1 MAGWLDALVNFGKSN
16 ADWLA
21 PVAGAAAGA
30 LSGSKSQT
38 TTQNSAP
45 VLPENVKAGYD
56 KLIADATAA
65 YGRPFDARP
74 TKRVET
80 GGNAFQQLF
89 QNPEL
94 QMIQAQADAAYQQ
107 PQMMPQAQ
115 SDTQPNVTSAQ
126 GYANPEEQML
136 ERLRMYSQ
144 GRNSGGG
151 QDANAKIAERLL
163 YDYNL
168 NKGIADGT
176 VNQYTGQPFNR
187 AEYIAGINKQLSNMA
202 YGKNEGLFSQANRE
216 VTPEQIAQR
225 DKIYAST
232 YRPSQS
238 KQSFLGKYGAPL
250 MLAAMG
256 GGLGYGA
263 SLLSGPAMAGSIT
276 PAMGAQ
282 GFKGLTSLAT
292 RGV

>member
-1 MAGWLDALVNFGKSN
+1 MAEWLDALVKFGMSN
-16 ADWLA
+16 KDWLA
-21 PVAGAAAGA
+21 PVVGAAAGA

-45 VLPENVKAGYD
+45 VLPENVKTGYD
-56 KLIADATAA
+56 KLIADAMTA
-65 YGRPFDARP
+65 YGRPIEARP

-89 QNPEL
+89 QNPEM

-107 PQMMPQAQ
+107 PQPQAQ

-126 GYANPEEQML
+126 GYASPEEQML
-136 ERLRMYSQ
+136 ERLQMYSQ
-144 GRNSGGG
+144 GRNNGGG
-151 QDANAKIAERLL
+151 QDANAKAAERLL

-168 NKGIADGT
+168 NKNTPDGQ
-176 VNQYTGQPFNR
+176 VNQYTGQPFNK
-187 AEYIAGINKQLSNMA
+187 AEYLAGMNGQLSNMA

-216 VTPEQIAQR
+216 VTPEQMAQR
-225 DKIYAST
+225 DKVYAAT

-238 KQSFLGKYGAPL
+238 KQTFLGKYGAPL